1 MFSKDFENYKLA
13 LSQYS
18 EQALINKQRSQAFF
32 ESNLVYQ
39 KLLTKMVI
47 GLCNKTNIL
56 YIGRLENVRYQDLI
70 SPDRKLFDVYDYVS
84 KRHVYFEGLIYE
96 YSDCKLKS
104 LTQLLAQKGIVLDAT
119 DQALDWIAEKGFQ
132 PEFGARPL
140 KRVIQSEV
148 LNRLSKEII
157 SGNIKENSVILL
169 DYFAE
174 DDHLAFRT
182 QP

>member
-1 MFSKDFENYKLA
+1 MKMFDFLIFVISKMFSKDFENYKLA
-13 LSQYS
+13 LLQYS
-18 EQALINKQRSQAFF
+18 EQTLLSKQRSQAFF

-104 LTQLLAQKGIVLDAT
+104 LTQLPDNQRNCLLLNKCNDLDGVKITAPNISYEQYLSMLEDST
-119 DQALDWIAEKGFQ
+119 FFNDANYEK
-132 PEFGARPL
+132 
-140 KRVIQSEV
+140 VMV
-148 LNRLSKEII
+148 
-157 SGNIKENSVILL
+157 
-169 DYFAE
+169 
-174 DDHLAFRT
+174 
-182 QP
+182 